1 VWSEVITDRGYAC
14 PTLRSYRALGTR
26 APLYAYEFVDPS
38 SPAPF
43 SVLPGDLNGGATHG
57 AEMPYLFD
65 LVPGQ
70 PALTPAQQALA
81 ADLVGAWARFVVR
94 GDPGGP
100 VQWPRWSGD
109 GPILSMVSTGPG
121 LAPKPATEFAA
132 AHRCG
137 LWS

>member
-1 VWSEVITDRGYAC
+1 M
-14 PTLRSYRALGTR
+14 
-26 APLYAYEFVDPS
+26 
-38 SPAPF
+38 
-43 SVLPGDLNGGATHG
+43 LPGDLNGGATHG

-81 ADLVGAWARFVVR
+81 TDLVGAWGRFVVR
-94 GDPGGP
+94 GDPAGP
-100 VQWPRWSGD
+100 IQWPRWNGD
-109 GPILSMVSTGPG
+109 GPILSIVSTGPG

-132 AHRCG
+132 AHHCG